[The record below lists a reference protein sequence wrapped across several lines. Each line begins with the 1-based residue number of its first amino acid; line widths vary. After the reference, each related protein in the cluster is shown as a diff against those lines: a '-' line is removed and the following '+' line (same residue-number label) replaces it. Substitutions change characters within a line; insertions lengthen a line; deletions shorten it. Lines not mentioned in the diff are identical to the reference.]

1 MVKFRNSR
9 SMLRCGTGKIGLLAG
24 LALAATAAPAFAQ
37 ANDQTETVVVTGTRI
52 PSTNFTSVSPISVA
66 TAAQISQT
74 SAFNLED
81 VLVKLTGPDNTNGS
95 SKTTNNGGEG
105 VSNIGLRNLGPQRTL
120 VLIDGQRLIPVMNS
134 NSTTTVPDLN
144 AVPISMVERVEV
156 LRDGASSIYGAD
168 AIAGVI
174 NIITKKDF
182 EGLRLDG
189 MAGTSEHGGAD
200 TYSLTGTLGVN
211 FEKGNVTISV
221 LNEHQGAVEG
231 ADRAW
236 VQDPHIGQPGL
247 EGGSSYRTQLNI
259 LQDAGAANAVWLNG
273 VPDTR
278 MNSALAGKYPCLQ
291 FLPNVSGGVTKLN
304 ANCPALSPSATVQ
317 GSLGRTQASLEGHY
331 DITPDITFVTDGFFT
346 RRDSNQRIRPE
357 PLIGPSIA
365 TTYLPNGLPV
375 YQGFQVPTYA
385 DFGFVPNPNL
395 PASSIVPCGGN
406 LLAGGTA
413 NCINANLTPNQFGPR
428 TYKQISN
435 TYRIKVGFEGKVYND
450 YHWEIGYVQ
459 QRNDFQNHTY
469 NSGNFFH
476 AAQATANVPC
486 LSVPGG
492 CTTTPDPRFGY
503 VIPLHPINFYNLSSL
518 TPDQLAYLTT
528 TLSDSAFNY
537 ENFIYGDVNGPLF
550 DLPAG
555 TVEAAVGFERR
566 FEYAAT
572 FPDSLAQEGYSASQS
587 SPTAGGY
594 GVYSVYG
601 ELRVPV
607 LKNVPVFQSV
617 TFTPS
622 ARWDHYSTF
631 GDATTYKLG
640 LDWAVVD
647 DLRFRGS
654 YNTGFRAPNVDELF
668 GGKATSFINI
678 SGDPCDSR
686 AKGFN
691 GNSNAGLGS
700 LAAGSTCAASLA
712 TIGVA
717 GAALANYQS
726 PQNNLTNDQ
735 RPFIVGGN
743 PNLQPEKSHS
753 WTVGAVLTP
762 TFIPGMSLSADYY
775 DITITNT
782 ILSQGIP
789 LNLSSPDIF
798 ILGCFQQ
805 QIASNC
811 ASISRN
817 AGGIFQIQSLNAN
830 TGNAGTTGVD
840 MELSYDTG
848 AGGLTLPF
856 PGSISFDAQAEHLI
870 TNFQNTLGDL
880 QRFAGTYLAALGWTQ
895 PKWKATLLADYKL
908 TDWTFHYDMQYIGG
922 AANAGGGSGY
932 GITLPDIIY
941 HNISVSYDLGQ
952 IGPVADS
959 LFTFGINNLFDKD
972 PPFTIEDSVG
982 KNNTLS
988 GPYDEVGRFFFGRVS
1003 LKM

>member
-1 MVKFRNSR
+1 MIKSKHSRN
-9 SMLRCGTGKIGLLAG
+9 MLRCGAGNLSLLAG
-24 LALAATAAPAFAQ
+24 IALAAAAAPAFAQ
-37 ANDQTETVVVTGTRI
+37 TPEQTETVVVTGSRI

-66 TAAQISQT
+66 TADQIAQT
-74 SAFNLED
+74 SSFNLED

-105 VSNIGLRNLGPQRTL
+105 VSNIGLRNMGPARTL
-120 VLIDGQRLIPVMNS
+120 ILIDGQRLIPVMSS

-144 AVPISMVERVEV
+144 AVPISMIDRVEV

-168 AIAGVI
+168 AIAGVV

-182 EGLRLDG
+182 DG
-189 MAGTSEHGGAD
+189 FRFDSMAGTSEHGGAD
-200 TYSLTGTLGVN
+200 TYSLSGTLGVN
-211 FEKGNVTISV
+211 FAKGNITISV

-236 VQDPHIGQPGL
+236 VQDPHIGQIGL

-259 LQDAGAANAVWLNG
+259 LQDALGANAVWLNG

-278 MNSALAGKYPCLQ
+278 KDPALAGMYPCLQ
-291 FLPNVSGGVTKLN
+291 FLPDVSGGVTKLN
-304 ANCPALSPSATVQ
+304 ANCGAIEPSATVQ
-317 GSLGRTQASLEGHY
+317 GSLGRSQLSLEGHY
-331 DITPDITFVTDGFFT
+331 DIMPDITFVTSGFFT

-365 TTYLPNGLPV
+365 TSYLPNGAPV
-375 YQGFQVPTYA
+375 YQGFQVPAYA

-395 PASSIVPCGGN
+395 PAGDIVPCGGD

-413 NCINANLTPNQFGPR
+413 KCIDANLTPNQFGTR
-428 TYKQISN
+428 TYKQVSD
-435 TYRIKVGFEGKVYND
+435 TYRIKVGFEGKVFND
-450 YHWEIGYVQ
+450 YRWEIGYVQ

-476 AAQATANVPC
+476 AAQATGNVPC
-486 LSVPGG
+486 LDVPGG

-503 VIPLHPINFYNLSSL
+503 VIPLHPINFYNLSSI
-518 TPDQLAYLTT
+518 TPDQWAYLET

-566 FEYAAT
+566 FEFVSTY
-572 FPDSLAQEGYSASQS
+572 PDSLAQEAYSASQS
-587 SPTAGGY
+587 SPTQGGY
-594 GVYSVYG
+594 GVYSAYA

-607 LKNVPVFQSV
+607 LKGVPLAQSV

-622 ARWDHYSTF
+622 GRYDHYSTF

-640 LDWAVVD
+640 LDWSVVD

-654 YNTGFRAPNVDELF
+654 YNTGFRAPNLDELY
-668 GGKATSFINI
+668 GGKATSFLSIA
-678 SGDPCDSR
+678 GDPCDSR

-691 GNSNAGLGS
+691 GNANAGLGS
-700 LAAGSTCAASLA
+700 LAPGSACATSLA
-712 TIGVA
+712 TIGVT
-717 GAALANYQS
+717 GAALAAYQS
-726 PQNNLTNDQ
+726 PENNLVNDQ

-743 PNLQPEKSHS
+743 PQLQPEKSHA

-762 TFIPGMSLSADYY
+762 TFIPGMSLSTDYY
-775 DITITNT
+775 ETTITNT

-789 LNLSSPDIF
+789 INLPTPDIF

-805 QIASNC
+805 QIASDC

-817 AGGIFQIQSLNAN
+817 SGGIFQIQSLNAN
-830 TGNAGTTGVD
+830 TGFQKGSGVD
-840 MELSYDTG
+840 MELSYNT
-848 AGGLTLPF
+848 AGGNLDLPI
-856 PGSISFDAQAEHLI
+856 PGSISFDAQAEHQI
-870 TNFQNTLGDL
+870 TNTQNTLGSL
-880 QRFAGTYLAALGWTQ
+880 NYFAGTYLATNGYVQ
-895 PKWKATLLADYKL
+895 PKWKATLLADYHV

-922 AANAGGGSGY
+922 SNDASGGVGY
-932 GITLPDIIY
+932 GFTLPDVIY

-959 LFTFGINNLFDKD
+959 LFTFGINNLMDKD
-972 PPFTIEDSVG
+972 PPFTVEDSVG
-982 KNNTLS
+982 KNNTIS

-1003 LKM
+1003 LKL

>member
-1 MVKFRNSR
+1 
-9 SMLRCGTGKIGLLAG
+9 
-24 LALAATAAPAFAQ
+24 
-37 ANDQTETVVVTGTRI
+37 
-52 PSTNFTSVSPISVA
+52 
-66 TAAQISQT
+66 
-74 SAFNLED
+74 
-81 VLVKLTGPDNTNGS
+81 
-95 SKTTNNGGEG
+95 
-105 VSNIGLRNLGPQRTL
+105 
-120 VLIDGQRLIPVMNS
+120 
-134 NSTTTVPDLN
+134 
-144 AVPISMVERVEV
+144 
-156 LRDGASSIYGAD
+156 
-168 AIAGVI
+168 
-174 NIITKKDF
+174 
-182 EGLRLDG
+182 
-189 MAGTSEHGGAD
+189 
-200 TYSLTGTLGVN
+200 
-211 FEKGNVTISV
+211 
-221 LNEHQGAVEG
+221 
-231 ADRAW
+231 
-236 VQDPHIGQPGL
+236 
-247 EGGSSYRTQLNI
+247 
-259 LQDAGAANAVWLNG
+259 
-273 VPDTR
+273 
-278 MNSALAGKYPCLQ
+278 
-291 FLPNVSGGVTKLN
+291 LPNVSGGVNKLN

-331 DITPDITFVTDGFFT
+331 DITPDITFVTEGFFT

-357 PLIGPSIA
+357 PMIGPSIA
-365 TTYLPNGLPV
+365 TTYLPNGAPV

-385 DFGFVPNPNL
+385 DFGFVPNPAL

-413 NCINANLTPNQFGPR
+413 NCIDANLTPNEFGPR

-435 TYRIKVGFEGKVYND
+435 TYRIRAGFEGKVFND

-503 VIPLHPINFYNLSSL
+503 VIPLHPINFYNLSSI
-518 TPDQLAYLTT
+518 TPDQWAYLTT
-528 TLSDSAFNY
+528 TLSDSAFSY
-537 ENFIYGDVNGPLF
+537 ENFIYADVNGPVF

-566 FEYAAT
+566 FEYTAT
-572 FPDSLAQEGYSASQS
+572 FPDSLAQEGYSASQV

-607 LKNVPVFQSV
+607 LKNVPMFQSV

-622 ARWDHYSTF
+622 GRWDHYSTF

-654 YNTGFRAPNVDELF
+654 YNTGFRAPNLDELY
-668 GGKATSFINI
+668 GGKGTTFLSIA
-678 SGDPCDSR
+678 GDPCDSR
-686 AKGFN
+686 PKGFN
-691 GNSNAGLGS
+691 GNANAGLGS
-700 LAAGSTCAASLA
+700 LAPGSTCAASLA
-712 TIGVA
+712 TIGVV

-726 PQNNLTNDQ
+726 PQNNLVNDQ
-735 RPFIVGGN
+735 RPFIIGGN

-762 TFIPGMSLSADYY
+762 TFIPGMSLSTDYY
-775 DITITNT
+775 EITITNT

-789 LNLSSPDIF
+789 INLPTPDIF
-798 ILGCFQQ
+798 ILGCYQQ
-805 QIASNC
+805 QIAANC

-817 AGGIFQIQSLNAN
+817 SGGIFQIQSLNAN
-830 TGNAGTTGVD
+830 TGNAGGTGVD
-840 MELSYDTG
+840 AELSYNTA
-848 AGGLTLPF
+848 AGDLTLPF

-870 TNFQNTLGDL
+870 TNFQNTLGQL
-880 QRFAGTYLAALGWTQ
+880 NRFAGTYLATNGYVQ
-895 PKWKATLLADYKL
+895 PKWKATLLLDYKL

-922 AANAGGGSGY
+922 TDDASGGVGY
-932 GITLPDIIY
+932 GFTLPDIIY

-972 PPFTIEDSVG
+972 PPFTVEDSVG
-982 KNNTLS
+982 KNNTIS

-1003 LKM
+1003 LKL

>member
-1 MVKFRNSR
+1 MRFKQSR
-9 SMLRCGTGKIGLLAG
+9 TMLRCSAGKISLLAG
-24 LALAATAAPAFAQ
+24 IALSAASAPALAQNSEQP
-37 ANDQTETVVVTGTRI
+37 ETVVVTGTRI

-66 TAAQISQT
+66 TSAQIDQT

-120 VLIDGQRLIPVMNS
+120 VLIDGQRLIPVMSS

-144 AVPISMVERVEV
+144 SVPISMIDRVEV

-182 EGLRLDG
+182 EGFRIDG

-200 TYSLTGTLGVN
+200 TYNLTGTLGMN
-211 FEKGNVTISV
+211 FEKGNITIS
-221 LNEHQGAVEG
+221 LMNEHQGAVEG
-231 ADRAW
+231 SQRDW
-236 VQDPHIGQPGL
+236 VQDPHIGQTGL
-247 EGGSSYRTQLNI
+247 EGGSSYRSQLPI
-259 LQDAGAANAVWLNG
+259 LQDA
-273 VPDTR
+273 
-278 MNSALAGKYPCLQ
+278 
-291 FLPNVSGGVTKLN
+291 SGGVAVWNNGVADTDHDSSLATSTSCMTFLPGLNRVKLN
-304 ANCPALSPSATVQ
+304 ANCGAIQPSATVQ
-317 GSLGRTQASLEGHY
+317 GSLGRTQVSLEGHY
-331 DITPDITFVTDGFFT
+331 DVLPDITFVTSGFFT

-357 PLIGPSIA
+357 PLLGSSVA
-365 TTYLPNGLPV
+365 TTYLPNGESV
-375 YQGFQVPTYA
+375 YGGFQVPTYA
-385 DFGFVPNPNL
+385 DFGFVANPAL
-395 PASSIVPCGGN
+395 PASSIVPCAGDS
-406 LLAGGTA
+406 LAGGTA
-413 NCINANLTPNQFGPR
+413 NCINAYLTPNQFGDR
-428 TYKQISN
+428 TYKQISD
-435 TYRIKVGFEGKVYND
+435 TYRIRVGLEGKVFND

-476 AAQATANVPC
+476 AAQATAQVPC
-486 LSVPGG
+486 LDVPGG

-503 VIPLHPINFYNLSSL
+503 DIPLHPINFYNLSTI
-518 TPDQLAYLTT
+518 TPDQWAYLQT

-537 ENFIYGDVNGPLF
+537 ENYIYGDVNGPVF

-587 SPTAGGY
+587 SPTSGGY
-594 GVYSVYG
+594 GVYSAYG

-607 LKNVPVFQSV
+607 LKGVPGFQSV
-617 TFTPS
+617 NFTPS
-622 ARWDHYSTF
+622 GRYDHYSTF

-640 LDWAVVD
+640 LDWTVVD

-654 YNTGFRAPNVDELF
+654 YNTGFRAPNLDELY
-668 GGKATSFINI
+668 GGKATSFLSI

-691 GNSNAGLGS
+691 GNANAGLGS

-712 TIGVA
+712 TIGIT
-717 GAALANYQS
+717 GPALATYQS
-726 PQNNLTNDQ
+726 PENNLVNDQ

-743 PNLQPEKSHS
+743 PNLSPEKSHS

-762 TFIPGMSLSADYY
+762 TFVPGMSLSTDYY
-775 DITITNT
+775 EITITNT

-789 LNLSSPDIF
+789 VNLPTPDIF
-798 ILGCFQQ
+798 INGCYVQ
-805 QIASNC
+805 QIASDC

-840 MELSYDTG
+840 MELSYNTA
-848 AGGLTLPF
+848 AGDVTLPI

-870 TNFQNTLGDL
+870 TNFQNTLGNL
-880 QRFAGTYLAALGWTQ
+880 NRFAGTYLATNGYVQ
-895 PKWKATLLADYKL
+895 PKWKATLLADYHL

-922 AANAGGGSGY
+922 TDDAGGGVGY
-932 GITLPDIIY
+932 GFTLPDVIY

-959 LFTFGINNLFDKD
+959 FFTFGINNLFDKD
-972 PPFTIEDSVG
+972 PPFTVEDSVG
-982 KNNTLS
+982 KNNTIS